1 MLTDCVLQP
10 DIAKSKT
17 SQHGAAHTENVC
29 LFFCISS
36 RYCSPVSGH
45 LHSSLKSCLWELPWL
60 HPRQHCQ
67 VADWNALIGVWLVPA
82 KDMCLLPPNFYCQSH
97 NSGTAETFFP
107 PHLWFWH
114 SRMVNT
120 SLWQRGAIGA
130 GTRSDHF
137 KGSAGH
143 NEMQPSP
150 SYPKWVSQTWY
161 YIAHLLSLPRVFFF
175 FFLFFCWRGVEV
187 LFMFLIGPLSSH
199 FAKCFICHLHSA
211 IVLPFN
217 FPPIYVVLHT
227 ANHTCCSH
235 HMTTSLSLITPPPP
249 RPTQNG
255 SPKTNSVRDQMY
267 RWRVEINF
275 LQITFPM

>member
-1 MLTDCVLQP
+1 MWWLTIFRGFLYGISFLFLYFQRSKHLWCSVLTDCVLQP

-114 SRMVNT
+114 SRLVNT

-175 FFLFFCWRGVEV
+175 FSFFFVEGA
-187 LFMFLIGPLSSH
+187 L
-199 FAKCFICHLHSA
+199 KCCLCF
-211 IVLPFN
+211 
-217 FPPIYVVLHT
+217 
-227 ANHTCCSH
+227 
-235 HMTTSLSLITPPPP
+235 
-249 RPTQNG
+249 
-255 SPKTNSVRDQMY
+255 
-267 RWRVEINF
+267 
-275 LQITFPM
+275 